1 MKAIVAVDKNW
12 GIGKDGDLLCPL
24 KKDLQYF
31 KEKTTGN
38 ILILGRKTLESF
50 PDNKPL
56 PNRLHMVLTHNMAYE
71 RTEESISIYHS
82 IEDIKKEL
90 PSFIATNTKS
100 YAEQEVFVIGGG
112 TIYEQ
117 MLSDCDTIYVTK
129 IQKAFEADTYF
140 PNLDDRKEWIV
151 AEESEVYEESDIFFS
166 FVTYQ
171 RRG

>member
-24 KKDLQYF
+24 KKDLQQF

-50 PDNKPL
+50 PNNKPL
-56 PNRLHMVLTHNMAYE
+56 PNRFHMVLTHNMAYE
-71 RTEESISIYHS
+71 RTEESIQICHS

-90 PSFIATNTKS
+90 PSFIEPHK
-100 YAEQEVFVIGGG
+100 EKEVFVVGGG
-112 TIYEQ
+112 TVYEQ
-117 MLSDCDTIYVTK
+117 MLSYCDTIYVTK
-129 IQKAFEADTYF
+129 IQKSFEADTDF
-140 PNLDDRKEWIV
+140 PNLDDMKEWIV
-151 AEESEVYEESDIFFS
+151 TEESEVYEEADTFFS

-171 RRG
+171 RRR